1 MQLPQISIQSQN
13 AMIGLN
19 IKNAKLSIDSG
30 PAKQTI
36 KQPEAEIQ
44 INVEPGKLTI
54 DQSKAL
60 ADVGII
66 PVEQSVKKMA
76 QEAMQ
81 TAIQGS
87 KKRRHQGDQLMK
99 IENGGNRIAQIA
111 KQNGERPM
119 KQFNI
124 GWIPSLDGV
133 KFDYQPARVD
143 IKAKANEPIIRTEQ
157 TKNQF
162 QYQPGGVE
170 VYLKQ
175 KNWLEID
182 FTNMKFVGNHF
193 EMDL

>member
-36 KQPEAEIQ
+36 KQPEAELQ

-66 PVEQSVKKMA
+66 PVDQSVKKMA

-87 KKRRHQGDQLMK
+87 KKTS
-99 IENGGNRIAQIA
+99 
-111 KQNGERPM
+111 
-119 KQFNI
+119 
-124 GWIPSLDGV
+124 PS
-133 KFDYQPARVD
+133 R
-143 IKAKANEPIIRTEQ
+143 
-157 TKNQF
+157 
-162 QYQPGGVE
+162 
-170 VYLKQ
+170 
-175 KNWLEID
+175 
-182 FTNMKFVGNHF
+182 
-193 EMDL
+193 